1 MIPKRLVI
9 GETLVHVSVWPAGT
23 AGRVVTHP
31 TRRLR
36 TLVLLRNLGKGRRNR
51 WPMLQT
57 LNAGIDKT
65 RHAALTAAA
74 REDRDAGKEDL
85 FVESNQ
91 RYRQEKLIRPVA

>member
-1 MIPKRLVI
+1 
-9 GETLVHVSVWPAGT
+9 
-23 AGRVVTHP
+23 
-31 TRRLR
+31 
-36 TLVLLRNLGKGRRNR
+36 
-51 WPMLQT
+51 MLQT